1 MGCSGCTVD
10 GCPAFPR
17 CTTLVGLAVEQQHAP
32 RCRSHPPGTWTRA
45 IQFSIFPSL
54 PESST
59 PSPLAGGEGWDG
71 GEKHGLGTPPA
82 CTPTLA
88 LPLAQGEGK
97 DRQARVRKLNG
108 PGAPLLGLTVHHPV
122 CYKALGTQY

>member
-1 MGCSGCTVD
+1 M
-10 GCPAFPR
+10 
-17 CTTLVGLAVEQQHAP
+17 H
-32 RCRSHPPGTWTRA
+32 RA

-108 PGAPLLGLTVHHPV
+108 PGTDLTPLVQCRDLRGTSGRDRSVATVPPLAGH
-122 CYKALGTQY
+122 G

>member
-1 MGCSGCTVD
+1 M
-10 GCPAFPR
+10 
-17 CTTLVGLAVEQQHAP
+17 
-32 RCRSHPPGTWTRA
+32 SHCRA

-82 CTPTLA
+82 WTPPPPPPPPQGGGKEPHARGREQKAPGHT
-88 LPLAQGEGK
+88 LPLLASA
-97 DRQARVRKLNG
+97 RQQRVAHKGSTNKTLPPR
-108 PGAPLLGLTVHHPV
+108 
-122 CYKALGTQY
+122 

>member
-1 MGCSGCTVD
+1 MQ
-10 GCPAFPR
+10 
-17 CTTLVGLAVEQQHAP
+17 GLPSRSFSPSRELKVYHEVSRAP
-32 RCRSHPPGTWTRA
+32 YRQVQEGGWCARA
-45 IQFSIFPSL
+45 IQFPIFPSL

-82 CTPTLA
+82 CTPTIA

-108 PGAPLLGLTVHHPV
+108 PAGAQGCLT
-122 CYKALGTQY
+122 KI

>member
-1 MGCSGCTVD
+1 M
-10 GCPAFPR
+10 
-17 CTTLVGLAVEQQHAP
+17 H
-32 RCRSHPPGTWTRA
+32 RA

-71 GEKHGLGTPPA
+71 GEKHGLGTLPA

-108 PGAPLLGLTVHHPV
+108 PERHGQRSCADSVAMVESEPMLPACPLQEVHMTLLTTTLYTP
-122 CYKALGTQY
+122 